1 LSFGG
6 LSFAGQRR
14 EACMGYSKSNQS
26 SQDGEG
32 MFLTL
37 LQSTQVIGSLLFVTY
52 SRNTRM
58 QQPTSLEDTVV
69 NQSSKNARIVGIRWL
84 TKK

>member
-1 LSFGG
+1 
-6 LSFAGQRR
+6 
-14 EACMGYSKSNQS
+14 MGYSKSNQS